1 MLRCCYVSCNPSSSY
16 LLNCHVIGFRKNS
29 NNFFSAGLRLVEA
42 EIEAFQLILLVFV
55 WVNNAADIVG

>member
-1 MLRCCYVSCNPSSSY
+1 MLLV
-16 LLNCHVIGFRKNS
+16 LEKTQII
-29 NNFFSAGLRLVEA
+29 FFSAGLRLVEA